1 MKISVHKFSFV
12 MLLLPHTHT
21 HTHNNITENPFY
33 AIPKK
38 VKEESMGPITSSKYK
53 IGLRKLP
60 KRTKKHKGEIA
71 LRIFQVKQTRTC
83 DVSYTRAIN
92 YWLGEGEGVGAKES
106 GDMIFG

>member
-53 IGLRKLP
+53 IGLSIRK
-60 KRTKKHKGEIA
+60 KITQKDQKHKGEIA

-92 YWLGEGEGVGAKES
+92 YWLGEGEGVGASWEVV
-106 GDMIFG
+106 